1 MILENARMN
10 RSGDHPHHRVMG
22 LDPERAIYGTVVLM
36 SVLAVYTG
44 WERNPHFLGLAL
56 VIVLPTLALMLA
68 HLFAGSMTRHM
79 AVERR
84 LTWPEWRQ
92 LLRDDAEF
100 LLVAV
105 PPLIALGISWLSP
118 LDVFRTSQ
126 VILGLGTL
134 TLAGWG
140 LYAGT
145 RAGLSTPG
153 RFAAALAGGGIGL
166 VVIALQIV
174 FKPH

>member
-1 MILENARMN
+1 MT
-10 RSGDHPHHRVMG
+10 HPQKHHHHRVMG

-44 WERNPHFLGLAL
+44 WEGHPHFLGIAV

-79 AVERR
+79 AVRR
-84 LTWPEWRQ
+84 ALTRPEWRQ

-100 LLVAV
+100 LLVAI
-105 PPLIALGISWLSP
+105 PPITALGISWLSP
-118 LDVFRTSQ
+118 LDVFDTIG

-134 TLAGWG
+134 NLAGWG
-140 LYAGT
+140 FYAGY
-145 RAGLSTPG
+145 RAGMTGWRL
-153 RFAAALAGGGIGL
+153 FASALAGGGIGVL
-166 VVIALQIV
+166 VIAIQIV

>member
-1 MILENARMN
+1 
-10 RSGDHPHHRVMG
+10 
-22 LDPERAIYGTVVLM
+22 M

-44 WERNPHFLGLAL
+44 WEDHPRFVGVAL

-79 AVERR
+79 AVQRA

-100 LLVAV
+100 LLVAI
-105 PPLIALGISWLSP
+105 PPIIALAISSLSP
-118 LDVFRTSQ
+118 LDVFDAVS

-140 LYAGT
+140 YYAGY
-145 RAGLSTPG
+145 RAGMTGWRLFTS
-153 RFAAALAGGGIGL
+153 ALAGAGIGVL
-166 VVIALQIV
+166 VIALQIV